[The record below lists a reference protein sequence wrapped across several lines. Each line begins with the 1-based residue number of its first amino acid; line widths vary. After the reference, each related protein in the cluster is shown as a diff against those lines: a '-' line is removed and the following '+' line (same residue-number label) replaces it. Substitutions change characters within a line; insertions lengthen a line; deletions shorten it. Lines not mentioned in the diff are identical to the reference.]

1 MSQLEELFAV
11 KDVNPEWQATSGGKS
26 KPFTRVSRL
35 HCTGENYEMELIL
48 DIHNEI
54 YPIESGD
61 RFSFVLAHTLNED
74 GSMDGGETEFD
85 QSKKPS
91 LQDKFEYVMHGKVYK
106 CEEDEQSNRLSI
118 YMSFGGLLM
127 RLKGDASNLLG
138 IELDQHLYLL
148 IRKV

>member
-1 MSQLEELFAV
+1 
-11 KDVNPEWQATSGGKS
+11 
-26 KPFTRVSRL
+26 
-35 HCTGENYEMELIL
+35 
-48 DIHNEI
+48 
-54 YPIESGD
+54 
-61 RFSFVLAHTLNED
+61 
-74 GSMDGGETEFD
+74 MDGGETEFD